1 MTIHAIIG
9 KEFRQI
15 VRDSRTLGVLLV
27 VPLFLLVMFG
37 YAISLDVKNAS
48 LAIIDYDHSV
58 ESRRLG
64 ETLRNS
70 EYFVVRYSPESAAE
84 AEALLFSD
92 RAATVIII
100 PEGFSRA
107 VIRGETATIQ
117 MLVDGSNGVIASAVL
132 GYLQNIV
139 VSFGGDL
146 VPVNQEPASP
156 VRFDPRV
163 WFNPELE
170 SSHFLIPGLVA
181 FILIIT
187 AVVSTA
193 LSVVREKELG
203 TLEQLAV
210 SPLRPIELII
220 GKTIPYTVISLV
232 VAATVFVSASILFGV
247 KCAGSYWWLSAVTVL
262 FLFACIGFGVMI
274 SSIADTQQVAFL
286 MAIMITFLPSFIL
299 SGFVFPIANM
309 PPIIQVVTYIIPAR
323 YYISALRAIMLRGA
337 GIEFFWQDVVLLAV
351 FAAGTI
357 IIGVQRLRKESVLA

>member
-70 EYFVVRYSPESAAE
+70 EYFVVQNSPESAAE
-84 AEALLFSD
+84 AEALLFSE

-117 MLVDGSNGVIASAVL
+117 MLVDGSNGMIASAVL

-146 VPVNQEPASP
+146 VPVNQGPASP

-232 VAATVFVSASILFGV
+232 VAATVFASASILFGV

-262 FLFACIGFGVMI
+262 FLFACI
-274 SSIADTQQVAFL
+274 
-286 MAIMITFLPSFIL
+286 L
-299 SGFVFPIANM
+299 SFVF
-309 PPIIQVVTYIIPAR
+309 
-323 YYISALRAIMLRGA
+323 
-337 GIEFFWQDVVLLAV
+337 
-351 FAAGTI
+351 
-357 IIGVQRLRKESVLA
+357 